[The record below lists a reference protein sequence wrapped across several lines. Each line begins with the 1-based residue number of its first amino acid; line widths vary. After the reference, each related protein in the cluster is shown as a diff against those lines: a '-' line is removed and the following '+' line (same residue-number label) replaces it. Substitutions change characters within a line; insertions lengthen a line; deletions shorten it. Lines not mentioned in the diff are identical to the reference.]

1 MAFFE
6 MNCFSKALKT
16 YVAFNVILPEIGQ
29 NEEGV
34 GAPEGTYKTLWL
46 LHGLRGNHTEWMR
59 KTAIER
65 YAEEYQIA
73 VVMPAVNRSWYTDT
87 AYGAKYFTYITEE
100 LPQICRSYFKG
111 MSDKREDNMI
121 AGLSM
126 GGYGALKA
134 AFTYPEKYFACAS
147 LSGSLDITRRGRGN
161 GMLDEWR
168 SIFYFDMQE
177 QIELEGSC
185 HDLFQLTS
193 DTLAKGAEI
202 PDLYL
207 WCGTE
212 DALVN
217 INRTY
222 RDMLVEH
229 NVKHLYEESEGDH
242 TWKWW
247 DMHITDALAYLLK

>member
-16 YVAFNVILPEIGQ
+16 SVAFNVILPEISP
-29 NEEGV
+29 NDEGV

-46 LHGLRGNHTEWMR
+46 LHGLRGNHTTWMR
-59 KTAIER
+59 NTAIER
-65 YAEEYQIA
+65 YAEKYNLA
-73 VVMPAVNRSWYTDT
+73 VVMPAVGRSWYSNTQ
-87 AYGAKYFTYITEE
+87 YGADYFTFITEE

-111 MSDKREDNMI
+111 MSDKREDNLI

-134 AFTYPEKYFACAS
+134 ALTYPEKYFACAS

-161 GMLDEWR
+161 ALLPEWR
-168 SIFYFDMQE
+168 SIFDFDMKE
-177 QIELEGSC
+177 QLELEGSC
-185 HDLFQLTS
+185 HDLFEITPS
-193 DTLAKGAEI
+193 IHAKGAELPNI
-202 PDLYL
+202 YL

-212 DALVN
+212 DALIT
-217 INRTY
+217 INRSY
-222 RDMLVEH
+222 RDMLTELSI
-229 NVKHLYEESEGDH
+229 KHLYQESEGDH

-247 DMHITDALAYLLK
+247 DMHITDALEYIFK